1 MTHQLAIGL
10 ARNTD
15 PATSHEAA
23 RYVTQSGTRK
33 SQKDL
38 VLDFVRRNPLRTYK
52 EIAKGLDICPFAVA
66 RRLPD
71 LERDGLVIKQGVR
84 VIKIG
89 KNCTLWRA
97 N

>member
-1 MTHQLAIGL
+1 MTNQTGIGL

-15 PATSHEAA
+15 PMTSHKAA
-23 RYVTQSGTRK
+23 HFVTRSGIRK

-38 VLDFVRRNPLRTYK
+38 VLDFVRHNPLLTSK
-52 EIAKGLDICPFAVA
+52 EIAKGLDLCPFAVA

-71 LERDGLVIKQGVR
+71 LESDGLVVKAGYR
-84 VIKIG
+84 TVING
-89 KNCTLWRA
+89 RDCTIWRA